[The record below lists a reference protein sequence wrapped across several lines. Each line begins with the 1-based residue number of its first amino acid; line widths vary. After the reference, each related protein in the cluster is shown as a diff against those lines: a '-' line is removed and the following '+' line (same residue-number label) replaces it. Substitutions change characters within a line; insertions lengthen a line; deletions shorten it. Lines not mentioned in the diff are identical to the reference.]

1 MSRRAFTLL
10 EVMVALVIFAVAT
23 VALAAAYINVLNAY
37 DIVGRSNI
45 RDEDVRFA
53 RAQLLAEPDRRK
65 AEEGGDFDAA
75 SGGRVRWRA
84 TIEPTST
91 ADLFQVDFTCEVTES
106 NAAAGPSAASNRPLT
121 QRFFLLR
128 PTWSEGTDQAKFRG
142 EARERILEL
151 KQKRP

>member
-1 MSRRAFTLL
+1 MKRRAFTLL
-10 EVMVALVIFAVAT
+10 EVMVALAIFAVAT

-53 RAQLLAEPDRRK
+53 RAQLLAEPDRQK

-84 TIEPTST
+84 TIEPTNT
-91 ADLFQVDFTCEVTES
+91 ADLFQVDFTCEVSES
-106 NAAAGPSAASNRPLT
+106 NPAPTAPPSRPLT

-128 PTWSEGTDQAKFRG
+128 PTWSEGTDQAKARG

-151 KQKRP
+151 KQKLP

>member
-1 MSRRAFTLL
+1 MKRRGFTLL

-37 DIVGRSNI
+37 DVVGRGNV

-53 RAQLLAEPDRRK
+53 RAQLLAESDRQK
-65 AEEGGDFDAA
+65 AEEGADFAGA
-75 SGGRVRWRA
+75 NGGRVLWRSE
-84 TIEPTST
+84 IEPTTT
-91 ADLFQVDFTCEVTES
+91 ADLFRVTFTCEVTE
-106 NAAAGPSAASNRPLT
+106 NNNNTTAPTRPSVQT
-121 QRFFLLR
+121 FFLLR

-151 KQKRP
+151 RKKLP

>member
-1 MSRRAFTLL
+1 MKRRAFTLL
-10 EVMVALVIFAVAT
+10 EVMVALVVFAVAT

-37 DIVGRSNI
+37 DVVGRSNM

-53 RAQLLAEPDRRK
+53 RAQLLAEPDRQK

-84 TIEPTST
+84 TIEPTNT
-91 ADLFQVDFTCEVTES
+91 ADLFQVDFTCEVSDS
-106 NAAAGPSAASNRPLT
+106 NPTSKVPNRPLT

-151 KQKRP
+151 KQKLP

>member
-1 MSRRAFTLL
+1 MKRRAFTLL
-10 EVMVALVIFAVAT
+10 EVMVALAIFAVAT

-37 DIVGRSNI
+37 GVVGRSNI

-53 RAQLLAEPDRRK
+53 RAQLLAEPDRQK

-84 TIEPTST
+84 TIEQTNT
-91 ADLFQVDFTCEVTES
+91 ADLFQVDFTCEVTDS
-106 NAAAGPSAASNRPLT
+106 NPSAATSPAPRPLT

-142 EARERILEL
+142 EARDRILEL
-151 KQKRP
+151 KQKLP